1 MLCTKW
7 FFRERYCNWYR
18 RLGGEGEGEEEGE
31 RKEEGEREEDRRRGW
46 EIEEMTSGN
55 SSGQPES
62 HEGEP
67 RTCRFKDQFGS
78 LL

>member
-1 MLCTKW
+1 MVFPRTILQLVQEIEAG
-7 FFRERYCNWYR
+7 RERAR
-18 RLGGEGEGEEEGE
+18 RKERG

-62 HEGEP
+62 QEGEP
-67 RTCRFKDQFGS
+67 RTGRFKDQFRV

>member
-1 MLCTKW
+1 MVFQRTILQLVQEIEAG
-7 FFRERYCNWYR
+7 RERAR
-18 RLGGEGEGEEEGE
+18 RKERG

-62 HEGEP
+62 REGES
-67 RTCRFKDQFGS
+67 RTGRFKDLCRA